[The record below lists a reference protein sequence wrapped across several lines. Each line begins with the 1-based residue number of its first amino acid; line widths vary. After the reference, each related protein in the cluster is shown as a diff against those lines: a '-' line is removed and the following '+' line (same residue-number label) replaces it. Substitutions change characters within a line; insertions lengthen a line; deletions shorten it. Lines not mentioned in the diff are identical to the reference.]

1 MQGYRRKINNINA
14 MQQLHLKYT
23 FIVRLAPLP
32 GWVAYVL
39 IYHSSCGQ
47 CKCQR
52 ILSGACHG
60 ALTFRLTAGT
70 DIEKFA
76 RKAVRDIRVIDAMY
90 GSFDYITNL
99 TLSVVTELKLPI
111 FN

>member
-1 MQGYRRKINNINA
+1 MQGYRCKINNINA

-23 FIVRLAPLP
+23 FIVRKAPLP
-32 GWVAYVL
+32 GWVAYAL
-39 IYHSSCGQ
+39 IYYSSCRQ

-60 ALTFRLTAGT
+60 ALTFRLMAGT
-70 DIEKFA
+70 NIEKFA
-76 RKAVRDIRVIDAMY
+76 WKAVREICVIDAMY
-90 GSFDYITNL
+90 GSFDYITNP
-99 TLSVVTELKLPI
+99 TLSVVTELKPPI